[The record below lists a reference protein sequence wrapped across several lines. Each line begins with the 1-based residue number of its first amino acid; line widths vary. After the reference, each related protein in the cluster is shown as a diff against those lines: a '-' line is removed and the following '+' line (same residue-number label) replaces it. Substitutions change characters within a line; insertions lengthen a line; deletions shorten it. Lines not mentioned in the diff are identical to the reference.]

1 MYLCEIMKRIP
12 KRTTVTAAL
21 PYANGPIHI
30 GHLAGCYLPADIYVR
45 YLRMRGREVAFICGS
60 DEHGMAITVK
70 ARKEGTTP
78 QAIVDQYHAL
88 MGKAFE
94 DFGISFDIYSRTSS
108 DLHREVAQGFFKNLY
123 DKGVFE
129 ARETL
134 QYFDPEAQQFL
145 ADRTIVGTC
154 PKCANDEAYGDQ
166 CEKCGSTLSPTELI
180 NPRSTLSGA
189 APELRPTTNWF
200 LPLDALAPKIREY
213 IESHSDWKPTVY
225 GQCKSWL
232 DAGEG
237 LQARSMTR
245 DLDWGVP
252 VPVEGAE
259 GKVLYVWF
267 DAPLGYITA
276 TQELFGADW
285 EKWWKSEDTDI
296 VHFIGKDNIVFHC
309 IIFPSILMEHGGY
322 QLPAEVPANEFL
334 NLEGKKLSTS
344 KNWAVWLHEYLEDF
358 PGKQDELRYVLCAT
372 MPEAKDNDFTWA
384 DFQTRVNSELVAV
397 LGNLVNRVVVLNH
410 KYYNGVAPA
419 IRTVLSEEDQAIM
432 QAIGVQR
439 AAVESSLESYRFRD
453 ALSEAMQ
460 LARLGNKYLAD
471 QEPWKLIKTDA
482 ERTETVLAVATQVVA
497 ALGSLM
503 EPFLPS
509 SAEKIRKMMGLEQ
522 ANWSALDGGVLVSAG
537 HPLGTPE
544 LLFDKVEEDAVERQ
558 RAKLAERAAPTAS
571 NEGANKGVVL
581 DALKPE
587 IQFDQFA
594 GLDLRVARIV
604 AAERVPKADK
614 LLKLTVDA
622 GIDVRTVLS
631 GIAEHF
637 QPEDVVG
644 RDVLLLA
651 NLAPRM
657 MRGIA
662 SEGMLLMAEDPAT
675 GRLDFVAPGAGM
687 PVGSTVR

>member
-1 MYLCEIMKRIP
+1 
-12 KRTTVTAAL
+12 
-21 PYANGPIHI
+21 
-30 GHLAGCYLPADIYVR
+30 
-45 YLRMRGREVAFICGS
+45 
-60 DEHGMAITVK
+60 
-70 ARKEGTTP
+70 
-78 QAIVDQYHAL
+78 
-88 MGKAFE
+88 
-94 DFGISFDIYSRTSS
+94 
-108 DLHREVAQGFFKNLY
+108 
-123 DKGVFE
+123 
-129 ARETL
+129 
-134 QYFDPEAQQFL
+134 
-145 ADRTIVGTC
+145 
-154 PKCANDEAYGDQ
+154 
-166 CEKCGSTLSPTELI
+166 
-180 NPRSTLSGA
+180 
-189 APELRPTTNWF
+189 
-200 LPLDALAPKIREY
+200 
-213 IESHSDWKPTVY
+213 
-225 GQCKSWL
+225 
-232 DAGEG
+232 
-237 LQARSMTR
+237 
-245 DLDWGVP
+245 
-252 VPVEGAE
+252 
-259 GKVLYVWF
+259 
-267 DAPLGYITA
+267 
-276 TQELFGADW
+276 
-285 EKWWKSEDTDI
+285 
-296 VHFIGKDNIVFHC
+296 
-309 IIFPSILMEHGGY
+309 
-322 QLPAEVPANEFL
+322 
-334 NLEGKKLSTS
+334 
-344 KNWAVWLHEYLEDF
+344 
-358 PGKQDELRYVLCAT
+358 
-372 MPEAKDNDFTWA
+372 
-384 DFQTRVNSELVAV
+384 
-397 LGNLVNRVVVLNH
+397 
-410 KYYNGVAPA
+410 
-419 IRTVLSEEDQAIM
+419 LSEEDQAIM

-482 ERTETVLAVATQVVA
+482 QRTETVLAVATQVVA

-509 SAEKIRKMMGLEQ
+509 SAEKIRKMMGLGQ

-544 LLFDKVEEDAVERQ
+544 LLFDKVEDDAVERQ
-558 RAKLAERAAPTAS
+558 RAKLSERAAPTAS
-571 NEGANKGVVL
+571 NEGENNGVVL

-594 GLDLRVARIV
+594 RLDLRVARIV

>member
-1 MYLCEIMKRIP
+1 
-12 KRTTVTAAL
+12 
-21 PYANGPIHI
+21 
-30 GHLAGCYLPADIYVR
+30 
-45 YLRMRGREVAFICGS
+45 
-60 DEHGMAITVK
+60 
-70 ARKEGTTP
+70 
-78 QAIVDQYHAL
+78 
-88 MGKAFE
+88 
-94 DFGISFDIYSRTSS
+94 
-108 DLHREVAQGFFKNLY
+108 
-123 DKGVFE
+123 
-129 ARETL
+129 
-134 QYFDPEAQQFL
+134 
-145 ADRTIVGTC
+145 
-154 PKCANDEAYGDQ
+154 
-166 CEKCGSTLSPTELI
+166 
-180 NPRSTLSGA
+180 
-189 APELRPTTNWF
+189 
-200 LPLDALAPKIREY
+200 
-213 IESHSDWKPTVY
+213 
-225 GQCKSWL
+225 
-232 DAGEG
+232 
-237 LQARSMTR
+237 MTR

-453 ALSEAMQ
+453 ALSEAMH